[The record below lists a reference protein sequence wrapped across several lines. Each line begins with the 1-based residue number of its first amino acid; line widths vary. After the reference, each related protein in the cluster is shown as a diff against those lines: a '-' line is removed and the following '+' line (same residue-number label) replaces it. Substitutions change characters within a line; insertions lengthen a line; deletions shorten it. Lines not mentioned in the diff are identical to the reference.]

1 VSGLADH
8 LASGATTVCRCWAV
22 VRKDGTTLGFT
33 DHDLPVSFDGMDFRA
48 EAGMTAQAIET
59 SLGLSV
65 DNGEAIGALSDAA
78 IREVDILAGRYDG
91 AEVTAWHVNWR
102 VPAERQIVFRGTIGE
117 IRRGGGAFHA
127 ELRGLSEKLNQ
138 PRGRAYQASCSA
150 VLGDVECGFDLQ
162 TPGFSAEA
170 KIQSVEG
177 AAIVVD
183 DPGYLEKGWFT
194 QGVLTVLDGAAAG
207 LSGMIKADEEGS
219 DAQRRVVL
227 WQELGAGPSVG
238 DRIRLIAGC
247 DKRFETCRL
256 KFSNHMNYR
265 GFPDIPGDDWLMASP
280 ATTGERDGGSRR

>member
-1 VSGLADH
+1 MSGLADH

-59 SLGLSV
+59 ALGLSV

>member
-1 VSGLADH
+1 
-8 LASGATTVCRCWAV
+8 V

>member
-1 VSGLADH
+1 MSDLADH
-8 LASGATTVCRCWAV
+8 LTSGATTVCRCWAV

-33 DHDLPVSFDGMDFRA
+33 DHDLPVTFDGIDFRA

-127 ELRGLSEKLNQ
+127 ELRGLSEALNQ
-138 PRGRAYQASCSA
+138 TRGRAYQPNCTA
-150 VLGDVECGFDLQ
+150 VLGDVDCGFDLQ
-162 TPGFSAEA
+162 TPGFIAEA
-170 KIQSVEG
+170 NILSVDG
-177 AAIVVD
+177 AALAFD
-183 DPGYLEKGWFT
+183 DPGYAEKGWFS

-207 LSGMIKADEEGS
+207 LSGMIQSDEGDS
-219 DAQRRVVL
+219 HARRRVVL
-227 WQELGAGPSVG
+227 WQELGARPSVG
-238 DRIRLIAGC
+238 DRIRLTAGC

-256 KFSNHMNYR
+256 KFSNQLNYR

-280 ATTGERDGGSRR
+280 VTTGERDGGSRR